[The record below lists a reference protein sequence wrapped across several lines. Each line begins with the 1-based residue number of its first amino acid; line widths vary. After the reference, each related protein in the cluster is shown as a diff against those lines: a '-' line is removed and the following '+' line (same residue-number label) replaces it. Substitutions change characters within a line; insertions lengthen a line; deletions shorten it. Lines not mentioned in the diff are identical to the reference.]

1 MISHSLEEAVT
12 LSERILVMHAGRIIH
27 EHVVRLDYPR
37 DPTSEVFG
45 KYIASMRKELK
56 EKRKGAMTK

>member
-12 LSERILVMHAGRIIH
+12 LGERILVMQEGRLVH

-37 DPTSEVFG
+37 DPTSETFG
-45 KYIASMRKELK
+45 KYFASIRKELK
-56 EKRKGAMTK
+56 EKRKAQ